1 MPPGFPQEMFTYRLF
16 AEMYGWTPEQVRSL
30 RRDELY
36 WLPLVREAF
45 QDAAEAL
52 APKEPG

>member
-1 MPPGFPQEMFTYRLF
+1 MFTYRLF